1 MSNLTVEPHPMAE
14 RERHEKRG
22 QLGPFQK
29 QHCLFGWFGIAG
41 AEKVMLL
48 ARWEWPSQELAVR
61 SAAGNSVGD
70 GTAGRGA

>member
-1 MSNLTVEPHPMAE
+1 MAE

-29 QHCLFGWFGIAG
+29 QHCLFGWFGVAG

-48 ARWEWPSQELAVR
+48 ATVGMAARRNSLFEVR
-61 SAAGNSVGD
+61 QALLWAME
-70 GTAGRGA
+70 TAGRGA